1 MALHSTTYIIYTRNK
16 ISYIARYACYAM
28 SLSHICYSCGYKDK
42 AEVKKEEKTE
52 MHGDGG
58 YYI

>member
-1 MALHSTTYIIYTRNK
+1 MHAMLCHYLTYAIRV
-16 ISYIARYACYAM
+16 A
-28 SLSHICYSCGYKDK
+28 KDK